1 MIKEVRSSDNGF
13 AFSVNKAEN
22 INHPEHPVFT
32 DCYLNTDSKCK
43 PKYTLLI
50 IVGAMLFE
58 QIFFL
63 SLLMEILLAKGN

>member
-1 MIKEVRSSDNGF
+1 
-13 AFSVNKAEN
+13 
-22 INHPEHPVFT
+22 VFT

-58 QIFFL
+58 QIFFF
-63 SLLMEILLAKGN
+63 KGIEACLGEEDKKRR